1 MQNIRRRL
9 ALVAA
14 AVLCLLAIGTAGFR
28 LIEGW
33 SLGDAFY
40 MTLITVTTVGYRE
53 VHELSP
59 AGRVFN
65 SVLIVFGVSMLF
77 FAIGVLTQSLI
88 AVELGEILGRRRS
101 KRMIEQLR
109 EHYIVCG
116 FGRVGRAAAEELRRA
131 GAPLV
136 VVDRNP
142 ERVERA
148 MRAGIPALNADST
161 RDETLREAGV
171 ERARGLIAALAT
183 DADNLFVIL
192 SAKTLNPMLN
202 VAARVGEEEAEEKL
216 RRAGADTVFAP
227 YANAGH
233 LLALSLL
240 RPHVVRFLD
249 VTTRNMGLEVG
260 MEQVRVSEGSELAS
274 RSLKQVQVRRDL
286 GVIVLAIR
294 KASGQMVFNPPAEA
308 LIEAGDFLIVMGE
321 HANLRRLEAMAAGQA
336 LDSARERHA

>member
-1 MQNIRRRL
+1 MRGMRRRL
-9 ALVAA
+9 AALAL
-14 AVLCLLAIGTAGFR
+14 AVLGLLIVGTAGFT

-33 SLGDAFY
+33 PVEDAFY

-53 VHELSP
+53 LHELSP

-65 SVLIVFGVSMLF
+65 SVLIVFGVSTLF
-77 FAIGVLTQSLI
+77 FAIGVLTQSLV
-88 AVELGEILGRRRS
+88 AVELGEIFGRRRN

-131 GAPLV
+131 GVPFV

-148 MRAGIPALNADST
+148 IRAGMLALNADST
-161 RDETLREAGV
+161 RDDTLKEAGV

-192 SAKTLNPMLN
+192 SAKNLNPMLS
-202 VAARVGEEEAEEKL
+202 VATRAGEEEAEQKL
-216 RRAGADTVFAP
+216 RRAGADAIFAP
-227 YANAGH
+227 YANAGR

-249 VTTRNMGLEVG
+249 ATTGSMGLEVG
-260 MEQVRVSEGSELAS
+260 IEQVRVSETSELVQ
-274 RSLKQVQVRRDL
+274 RSLKQIQVRRDL

-294 KASGQMVFNPPAEA
+294 KASGEMVFNPPAEA
-308 LIEAGDFLIVMGE
+308 VIEAGDYLIIMGE
-321 HANLRRLEAMAAGQA
+321 HANLRRLEAMAAAHSAQE
-336 LDSARERHA
+336 ARENPA

>member
-1 MQNIRRRL
+1 MQAMRRRL
-9 ALVAA
+9 ALLTS
-14 AVLCLLAIGTAGFR
+14 AVLILLLIGTAGFT

-33 SLGDAFY
+33 PIGDALY

-53 VHELSP
+53 VHELSR

-65 SVLIVFGVSMLF
+65 SVLIVFGVSTLF
-77 FAIGVLTQSLI
+77 FAIGVLTQALI
-88 AVELGEILGRRRS
+88 AVELGEIFGRKRS
-101 KRMIEQLR
+101 RRMIEQLR

-131 GAPLV
+131 GVPFV

-148 MRAGIPALNADST
+148 LRAGMLALNADST
-161 RDETLREAGV
+161 RDETLKEAGV

-249 VTTRNMGLEVG
+249 VTTGSMGLEVG
-260 MEQVRVSEGSELAS
+260 IEQVRVAQTSELVS
-274 RSLKQVQVRRDL
+274 RSLKQIQVRRDL

-294 KASGQMVFNPPAEA
+294 KASGKMVFNPPADA
-308 LIEAGDFLIVMGE
+308 VIEAGDFLIVMGE
-321 HANLRRLEAMAAGQA
+321 HANLRRLEALAAGQPV
-336 LDSARERHA
+336 DTGRETRV